1 MEFLSG
7 LPDLGSGIL
16 SYALPALFVFTVVV
30 FFHELGHYWVGRLCG
45 VDIDAFSI
53 GFGGELVGYTDKHGT
68 RWKLCW
74 VPLGGYVKFAGDENA
89 ASVPDTGAVAAM
101 SDDAKSRTLA
111 GKSVGQRAAV
121 VGAGPFASFLLAV
134 LIFAGMFVAVGKP
147 IIPAIVSE
155 VVENSAAEE
164 AGLSPGDKI
173 LAVDGNNIESFTD
186 LQRVVTVSA
195 DQEIDILVDRGGSE
209 VLLAATPRRQEL
221 TDRFGNTQR
230 VGVLGIR
237 QSADRDEIVIKEFG
251 VVSGTIEGVK
261 ETTFIVTRTLSYLAG
276 VITGRESADQ
286 LGGPIRVV
294 NMSSQVAAISF
305 LALLNLTAVLS
316 ASIGLIN
323 LFPIP
328 MLDGGHL
335 VFYAFEAI
343 RGKPLSE
350 KAQEYGFKAGL
361 AVILA
366 LFLFVNWNDINYLM
380 GS

>member
-1 MEFLSG
+1 MEFLSS
-7 LPDLGSGIL
+7 LPGLGSGIL

-195 DQEIDILVDRGGSE
+195 DQEIDILVDRGGIE

-251 VVSGTIEGVK
+251 LVSGTIEGVK

-335 VFYAFEAI
+335 AFYAVEAV

-366 LFLFVNWNDINYLM
+366 LFLFVNWNDINFLM